1 MLVRFNTEIA
11 SPRPPLRWT
20 LVILAYLGLEWV
32 YNQHLLVL
40 MTFDTIT
47 LSQLEWTEAFGK
59 GIASIGLSLVFIKF
73 VRRPHPAV
81 FIFSCVVV
89 YAVLTLLFSSVLR
102 LVPDTFRH
110 ASFYTALQRNRIVIG
125 DDPRSRL
132 ESNPQ
137 EAWYVAPLLLSQLH
151 VTLSDPQWSS
161 WEKTFR
167 TPIEDKAVALKKN
180 KAAYW
185 GQYLYMQN
193 LQYKLNHGWKT
204 YLAGMK
210 QVNRYRGTSW
220 EKRARERFMEKSKG
234 LPPDLSRTEFNEAIA
249 PGFQNAMTSTLI
261 PGHSAL
267 GLTPL
272 RFQDIPEHLGETD
285 FYAYLEHTAT
295 TMRSTLAPTLET
307 IRTNTTADNAVTL
320 LLIPPVS
327 IALSL
332 FSIGLNAMALGAT
345 WAVWVSR
352 RRWVGYG
359 FSLVFI
365 ALIALGIANSISVA
379 VSHRYWQEQHAAFGQ
394 SHPILGFVSSIPM
407 RVQPWLCG
415 ANEPTWIRTGMLWVY
430 TKSKTTPS

>member
-1 MLVRFNTEIA
+1 MPLLSHAENTT
-11 SPRPPLRWT
+11 RPPLRWT
-20 LVILAYLGLEWV
+20 LIILAYLGLEWV

-47 LSQLEWTEAFGK
+47 SSQLEWTETFGK
-59 GIASIGLSLVFIKF
+59 GIASIGLSLVLIKF

-81 FIFSCVVV
+81 LLVSCVAV
-89 YAVLTLLFSSVLR
+89 YTALTLLFSSVLR

-110 ASFYTALQRNRIVIG
+110 ASFYTALQRNQIAAG
-125 DDPRSRL
+125 EDPHHRL
-132 ESNPQ
+132 KLTSQ
-137 EAWYVAPLLLSQLH
+137 DSWYVAPLLLSQLH
-151 VTLSDPQWSS
+151 VTLSDPQWSA

-167 TPIEDKAVALKKN
+167 TPVEDKAAALKKN
-180 KAAYW
+180 KPAYW
-185 GQYLYMQN
+185 SQYRYMQD
-193 LQYKLNHGWKT
+193 LQYKLNKGWTT

-234 LPPDLSRTEFNEAIA
+234 IPPDLSRVEFNEKIA
-249 PGFQNAMTSTLI
+249 PGFNKTMTSILI
-261 PGHSAL
+261 PGNVAL
-267 GLTPL
+267 SLTPVRL
-272 RFQDIPEHLGETD
+272 QDIPERLGEQE
-285 FYAYLEHTAT
+285 FYAYIDNTAS

-307 IRTNTTADNAVTL
+307 IRTNTMADNAVS
-320 LLIPPVS
+320 LLIIPPIS

-332 FSIGLNAMALGAT
+332 FSIGLNLMALGAT
-345 WAVWVSR
+345 WAVWISK

-359 FSLVFI
+359 FSLVFV
-365 ALIALGIANSISVA
+365 ALVALGIANSFSVA
-379 VSHRYWQEQHAAFGQ
+379 APHRYWQEQHAAFGQ